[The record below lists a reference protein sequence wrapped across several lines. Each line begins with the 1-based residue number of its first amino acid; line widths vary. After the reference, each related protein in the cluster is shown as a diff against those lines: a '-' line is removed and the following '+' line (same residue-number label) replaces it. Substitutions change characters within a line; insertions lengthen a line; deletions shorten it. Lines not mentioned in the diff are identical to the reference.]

1 MNKFKPRKEKIR
13 SILGDKYSEEIIDM
27 IVQIPREHFTQVT
40 EPYRASKK
48 PYIGGWDLFD
58 IEYIALVLNQINN
71 INSRGSALVLG
82 SGNGYLLSL
91 LAKQYHEVIGYET
104 NKYLV
109 RECMDSLTE
118 LDIDNA
124 ITQNRDYYEM
134 VDLAQRYDFIVVN
147 FALTEEP
154 KKYIKLLNENGI
166 LLFVLA
172 DTDYMWPDE
181 PQRLISIKKTDGE
194 LLANDIAEVYIP
206 PVIRKL

>member
-1 MNKFKPRKEKIR
+1 VNISHRLLNPK
-13 SILGDKYSEEIIDM
+13 
-27 IVQIPREHFTQVT
+27 Q
-40 EPYRASKK
+40 